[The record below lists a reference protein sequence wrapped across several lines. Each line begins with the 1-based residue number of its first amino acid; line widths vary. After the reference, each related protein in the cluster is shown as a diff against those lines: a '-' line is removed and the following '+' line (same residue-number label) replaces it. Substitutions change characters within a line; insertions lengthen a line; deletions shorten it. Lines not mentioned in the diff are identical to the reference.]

1 MSDIPEEK
9 PGEWRKALILLVLLF
24 GGAALAWTYLGPGRG
39 APGGDAV
46 AVATDG
52 ADQSLN
58 AAGGSQAAQEAVEA
72 LEGRAEAPE
81 GAAEDA
87 DVAALDPA
95 ATDGDGAQAEL
106 EDATPEAAALPE
118 APESP
123 STPQDPVSQAPTF
136 DVVRVD
142 PAGNALIAGRAKPG
156 SKVRIE
162 LDGEEIEVAMPDATG
177 NFVALFNVGQLEAPS
192 AVALIETDE
201 DGQTT
206 TSEQVVVLSPPAN
219 PEPEISDE
227 APEAATALADVA
239 APEIADAPE
248 ATGALGVT
256 QTGRASPGLGGGD
269 PVTPSAPSVI
279 VADSTGVRVVQGR
292 EEAPEVADNVV
303 IDAITYDDGGE
314 VVLSGRAPGESFVR
328 IYVDNRPVEVGTVGA
343 DGQWRAE
350 LPSVDTG
357 TYTLRV
363 DQVDAEGAVLSRV
376 ETPFRREPAEA
387 IRELAVGRAELEE
400 KPLLELI
407 TVQPGNTLWEIS
419 NQAYG
424 DGTFFVKLFEANAEK
439 IRDPNLIYPG
449 QVFSIPN

>member
-1 MSDIPEEK
+1 
-9 PGEWRKALILLVLLF
+9 
-24 GGAALAWTYLGPGRG
+24 
-39 APGGDAV
+39 
-46 AVATDG
+46 
-52 ADQSLN
+52 
-58 AAGGSQAAQEAVEA
+58 
-72 LEGRAEAPE
+72 
-81 GAAEDA
+81 
-87 DVAALDPA
+87 
-95 ATDGDGAQAEL
+95 
-106 EDATPEAAALPE
+106 
-118 APESP
+118 
-123 STPQDPVSQAPTF
+123 
-136 DVVRVD
+136 
-142 PAGNALIAGRAKPG
+142 
-156 SKVRIE
+156 
-162 LDGEEIEVAMPDATG
+162 
-177 NFVALFNVGQLEAPS
+177 
-192 AVALIETDE
+192 
-201 DGQTT
+201 
-206 TSEQVVVLSPPAN
+206 
-219 PEPEISDE
+219 
-227 APEAATALADVA
+227 
-239 APEIADAPE
+239 
-248 ATGALGVT
+248 
-256 QTGRASPGLGGGD
+256 
-269 PVTPSAPSVI
+269 VTPSAPSVI